1 MKSSAWKA
9 WVTGGLSVAA
19 CLQFGALFVVVGRSL
34 ASEEENR
41 RATTE
46 EESRAQPRDHELQ
59 GTLKKV
65 RDTGVLLVGY
75 RESSVP
81 FSYLNARREP
91 IGYAID
97 LGHAVAAAVSNELGG
112 TTVTVK
118 FVPVTSETRLEAV
131 RSGRVDL
138 ECGSTTANAERAKQV
153 AFSPVFFVAG
163 TKLLVKR
170 GSPVASFR
178 DLGGRTVVVT
188 AGTTNEEA
196 MRRLAERF
204 NLNLRLT
211 TARDHAE
218 SFAQVRGG
226 QADAFAGDDALLA
239 GLVAQNQAG
248 NELTVVGDFL
258 SYDPYGLMYRR
269 DDPQFAA
276 VVRRAFADLAASREL
291 EYTYNRWFLRRLPT
305 GETLNLPMSAQLQ
318 EVFRTLGAPD

>member
-1 MKSSAWKA
+1 MNAATWKA
-9 WVTGGLSVAA
+9 RVAGCLLLVA
-19 CLQFGALFVVVGRSL
+19 CLQFFAPVSGAV
-34 ASEEENR
+34 ASEDETKRTPNED
-41 RATTE
+41 
-46 EESRAQPRDHELQ
+46 ESRAEPRDHELK

-81 FSYLNARREP
+81 FSYLNARGEP

-118 FVPVTSETRLEAV
+118 FVPVTPETRMEAV
-131 RSGRVDL
+131 RSGQVDL
-138 ECGSTTANAERAKQV
+138 ECGSTTANAERGKQV

-170 GSPVASFR
+170 GSPIASFR
-178 DLGGRTVVVT
+178 DLVGRTVVVT
-188 AGTTNEEA
+188 AGTTNEAA
-196 MRRLAERF
+196 MRRLSEQF
-204 NLNLRLT
+204 NLNLRLV

-218 SFAQVRGG
+218 SFAQVAGG
-226 QADAFAGDDALLA
+226 QADAFAGDDALLY
-239 GLVAQNQAG
+239 GLAAQNKAA
-248 NELTVVGDFL
+248 NELAVVGDFL

-276 VVRRAFADLAASREL
+276 VVRRTFADMAASRDL
-291 EYTYNRWFLRRLPT
+291 EYTYNRWFLRRLPS
-305 GETLNLPMSAQLQ
+305 GDTLNLPMSAQLQ
-318 EVFRTLGAPD
+318 EVFRTLGTPD